1 MRLIVLVQAGV
12 QTEEADLEERRALR
26 KEVGSLRESL
36 GAREQEL
43 EELRTTTETRHQREL
58 VTNAETVRERERGL
72 WRARLQDAEEK
83 LARSRGMYNS
93 MLANKEA
100 EIMRDASASQE
111 EAFAKAREE
120 FLEQQDEMRQKII
133 GFQQQLH
140 TKDQQIAALEREKEH
155 LNTQLEVQAIAYERA
170 DYDPMVRKLRQELE
184 DSKVISEALRVELGN
199 RQEEVQ
205 KLLTTNQHVQG
216 IVGQIEHALDRER
229 AERRSIQDNAKA
241 ERDQMRIEHEE
252 LTDQL
257 RFEVE
262 EARGRA
268 DAMFKDFERECHITE
283 ILAKRHKEAVAKLQQ
298 ENNSLQQTLRRSR
311 WKQATAS
318 SVNIMLQEKARGLK
332 DKGKGRNLHD
342 RHTDSEHEA
351 AASMVSKSAS
361 IEESRVKSHHRLSAD
376 LGQGLKSIPKG
387 SPNPVTVRENLVT
400 MSKMKEFI
408 GTVQNEVE
416 ENTDKIRKATLP
428 DLGVGAG
435 SGKMGGV
442 GGRRN
447 STQVPQKGRGSGG
460 PGGRRQSLAAPGR
473 WTWAGETPGGPA
485 ALTGTF
491 GQIPDVDE
499 HVDWKVKGRG

>member
-1 MRLIVLVQAGV
+1 MLVQAWV

-26 KEVGSLRESL
+26 KEVGALRESL
-36 GAREQEL
+36 GAREREL
-43 EELRTTTETRHQREL
+43 EELRTTSEARHQREL
-58 VTNAETVRERERGL
+58 DTKAEEVRQRERGL

-83 LARSRGMYNS
+83 LARSRGKYNT
-93 MLANKEA
+93 MLANKEV
-100 EIMRDASASQE
+100 EIMHDAAAKQE
-111 EAFAKAREE
+111 EAFATAREE
-120 FLEQQDEMRQKII
+120 YIEEQEEMRQKII
-133 GFQQQLH
+133 TFQQELH
-140 TKDQQIAALEREKEH
+140 TKDQQIAGLEREKVH

-199 RQEEVQ
+199 RQQEVQ

-216 IVGQIEHALDRER
+216 IVGQIETALDRER
-229 AERRSIQDNAKA
+229 AERRSIQDQAKA
-241 ERDQMRIEHEE
+241 ERDVMRIEHEE

-268 DAMFKDFERECHITE
+268 DAMFKDFERECHITD
-283 ILAKRHKEAVAKLQQ
+283 ILAKRHKEAVSKLQQ

-311 WKQATAS
+311 WKQATMG
-318 SVNIMLQEKARGLK
+318 SVNIMLQEKAKGLK
-332 DKGKGRNLHD
+332 DKGKGRSLHE
-342 RHTDSEHEA
+342 RHTEQELETK
-351 AASMVSKSAS
+351 ASTVNKSAS
-361 IEESRVKSHHRLSAD
+361 IEEAHVKPHHRLSTD
-376 LGQGLKSIPKG
+376 LGQGLKNIPKG

-400 MSKMKEFI
+400 MTKMKDYI
-408 GTVQNEVE
+408 GTVQKEVE
-416 ENTDKIRKATLP
+416 ESTDKIKKTTLP
-428 DLGVGAG
+428 DLGVGSGAG
-435 SGKMGGV
+435 GPGGV

-447 STQVPQKGRGSGG
+447 STKIPTGKGG

-473 WTWAGETPGGPA
+473 WTWAGEGPGGPA

>member
-1 MRLIVLVQAGV
+1 MLVQAWV

-26 KEVGSLRESL
+26 EEVGSLRESL
-36 GAREQEL
+36 GAREREL
-43 EELRTTTETRHQREL
+43 EELRTTTEARHQREL
-58 VTNAETVRERERGL
+58 DTKAEEVRQRERGL

-83 LARSRGMYNS
+83 LARSRGKYNT
-93 MLANKEA
+93 MLANKEV
-100 EIMRDASASQE
+100 EIMHDAAANQE
-111 EAFAKAREE
+111 EAFVRAREE
-120 FLEQQDEMRQKII
+120 YIEQQEEMRGKII
-133 GFQQQLH
+133 TFQQELH
-140 TKDQQIAALEREKEH
+140 TKDQQIASLEREKAH

-199 RQEEVQ
+199 RQQEVQ

-216 IVGQIEHALDRER
+216 IVGQIETALDRER
-229 AERRSIQDNAKA
+229 AERRSIQDQAKA
-241 ERDQMRIEHEE
+241 ERDMMRIEHEE

-268 DAMFKDFERECHITE
+268 DAMFKDFERECHITD
-283 ILAKRHKEAVAKLQQ
+283 ILAKRHKEAVSKLQQ

-311 WKQATAS
+311 WKQATMG
-318 SVNIMLQEKARGLK
+318 SVNIMLQEKAKGLK
-332 DKGKGRNLHD
+332 DKGKGRSLHE
-342 RHTDSEHEA
+342 RHTESELEA
-351 AASMVSKSAS
+351 KASTVSKSAS
-361 IEESRVKSHHRLSAD
+361 IEEAHVKPHHRLSTD
-376 LGQGLKSIPKG
+376 LGQGLKNIPKG

-400 MSKMKEFI
+400 MTKMKDYI
-408 GTVQNEVE
+408 GTVQKEVE
-416 ENTDKIRKATLP
+416 ESTEKIRKTTLP
-428 DLGVGAG
+428 DLGVGSGAG
-435 SGKMGGV
+435 GPGGV

-447 STQVPQKGRGSGG
+447 STQIPKGNRGG

-473 WTWAGETPGGPA
+473 WTWAGEGPGGPA